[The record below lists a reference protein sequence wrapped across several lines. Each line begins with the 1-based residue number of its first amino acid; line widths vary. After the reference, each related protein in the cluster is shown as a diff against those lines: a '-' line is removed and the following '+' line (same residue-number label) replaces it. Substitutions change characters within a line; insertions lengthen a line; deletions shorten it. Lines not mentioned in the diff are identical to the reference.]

1 MFLLWIVSEVGPYA
15 LARHPL
21 FCVILNLL
29 TPVYLN
35 LLQLHI
41 AMDPCMFRI
50 LMLDTFQSL
59 VSLLL
64 TLNASRVLVVV
75 LATGWGSYTVVTLLM
90 KAMRSF
96 LFTSIT
102 FATAQS
108 FVAYMQVLTTQYC
121 DQNMSD
127 HY

>member
-1 MFLLWIVSEVGPYA
+1 
-15 LARHPL
+15 
-21 FCVILNLL
+21 
-29 TPVYLN
+29 
-35 LLQLHI
+35 
-41 AMDPCMFRI
+41 MFRI
-50 LMLDTFQSL
+50 MMLDTFQSL

-75 LATGWGSYTVVTLLM
+75 LATGWGSYALVTLLM

-108 FVAYMQVLTTQYC
+108 FVAYMQVVLTTQYC

-127 HY
+127 HYLQGRLKVYSFIL

>member
-1 MFLLWIVSEVGPYA
+1 MIQ
-15 LARHPL
+15 
-21 FCVILNLL
+21 VI
-29 TPVYLN
+29 
-35 LLQLHI
+35 
-41 AMDPCMFRI
+41 
-50 LMLDTFQSL
+50 FQSL

-75 LATGWGSYTVVTLLM
+75 LATGVGSYAMVTLLM

-108 FVAYMQVLTTQYC
+108 FVAYMQVIKRLIILLTVVTKG
-121 DQNMSD
+121 
-127 HY
+127 